1 MPSRRLVLLAA
12 TTAVTLLATSA
23 CGLGGDDSG
32 GSGGKGRTVVR
43 IAYQD
48 IPNADLVVKD
58 RRLLEQALPDA
69 EVKWVKFSSGGDVNT
84 AVIAGAVDL
93 GLAGSSPVT
102 KGLSAPLNIPYK
114 VLWIHDLIGA
124 NEALVAR
131 GGVTDVRQLAGKK
144 VATPFGSTA
153 HYSLLAAL
161 KAAGVDPAQVQTVDL
176 QPQDVQAAWTRGDI
190 DAAYVWTPVL
200 TELEKT
206 GKVLI
211 TSQQLAEQ
219 GKPTADLG
227 VVTDS
232 FAAAHPEVVTAW
244 VKAQDQAVKLAKGDP
259 AAAAESIGR
268 QLDIPAAQAKA
279 ELGQLVLLTA
289 AEQAGPEYLGK
300 PGAPGRLAANLR
312 DAAEFL
318 KTQQKI
324 DAVPDASVFAR
335 GLAVEELARANG

>member
-1 MPSRRLVLLAA
+1 M
-12 TTAVTLLATSA
+12 
-23 CGLGGDDSG
+23 
-32 GSGGKGRTVVR
+32 
-43 IAYQD
+43 
-48 IPNADLVVKD
+48 
-58 RRLLEQALPDA
+58 
-69 EVKWVKFSSGGDVNT
+69 
-84 AVIAGAVDL
+84 
-93 GLAGSSPVT
+93 
-102 KGLSAPLNIPYK
+102 
-114 VLWIHDLIGA
+114 
-124 NEALVAR
+124 
-131 GGVTDVRQLAGKK
+131 
-144 VATPFGSTA
+144 
-153 HYSLLAAL
+153 
-161 KAAGVDPAQVQTVDL
+161 
-176 QPQDVQAAWTRGDI
+176 
-190 DAAYVWTPVL
+190 L

-324 DAVPDASVFAR
+324 DAVPDASVFAK